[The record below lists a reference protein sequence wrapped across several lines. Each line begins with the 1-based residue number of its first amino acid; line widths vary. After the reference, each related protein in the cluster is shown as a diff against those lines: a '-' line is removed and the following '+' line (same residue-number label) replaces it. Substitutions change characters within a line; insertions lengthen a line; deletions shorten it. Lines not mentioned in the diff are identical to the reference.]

1 MPFSGCEDT
10 RRRAKHTRPTPSGIV
25 RKQPLDTRS
34 KILSQAAPPPCNG
47 QLHVARG
54 WFDVLTADICRA
66 LLEVKPANG
75 TLAVLVYR
83 ESDARPAPLTADDRA
98 QMLAALDCV
107 DYVYVCDFAD
117 ADSTVTDLGA
127 SADFD
132 VELSTERD
140 VVRDV
145 LQLHG
150 QR

>member
-1 MPFSGCEDT
+1 M
-10 RRRAKHTRPTPSGIV
+10 
-25 RKQPLDTRS
+25 DTRS
-34 KILSQAAPPPCNG
+34 KILSQAAPPARNG

-66 LLEVKPANG
+66 LLEVKPADG
-75 TLAVLVYR
+75 SLAVLVYR
-83 ESDARPAPLTADDRA
+83 ESDARPAPLTAGDRA
-98 QMLAALDCV
+98 QMVAALDCV
-107 DYVYVCDFAD
+107 DYVFVCDMAD
-117 ADSTVTDLGA
+117 ADSVVTGLGA

>member
-1 MPFSGCEDT
+1 M
-10 RRRAKHTRPTPSGIV
+10 
-25 RKQPLDTRS
+25 DTRS
-34 KILSQAAPPPCNG
+34 KILSRAEPTPRNR

-66 LLEVKPANG
+66 LLEVRPANG
-75 TLAVLVYR
+75 SLAVLVYR

-98 QMLAALDCV
+98 QMVAALDCV
-107 DYVYVCDFAD
+107 DYVFVCDV
-117 ADSTVTDLGA
+117 ADSDSALTDLGA
-127 SADFD
+127 SAEFD